1 MVGQTREFSRPFLVI
16 FRHLQALLKQL
27 LFLFML
33 ELPQIGE
40 VKGKPR
46 TRAGRKLAAGYAE
59 RIENNVIQLG
69 LTAAVAIDRTLHDVF
84 NSRIFPGQW

>member
-1 MVGQTREFSRPFLVI
+1 MVGQTQEFSRPFLVI

-33 ELPQIGE
+33 ELPQIQ
-40 VKGKPR
+40 GKCR
-46 TRAGRKLAAGYAE
+46 GSSGRGRGGSWLRATLK

-84 NSRIFPGQW
+84 